1 MPEIL
6 RQHYVQ
12 STHKIFSSYTGDV
25 PHPLLVPWITK
36 GWSYTSTS
44 PLGPSGAARGWTFTF
59 TFYWPRVPDL
69 IFYPHVNRRTSH
81 CKLNISTFSRPWS
94 SNMNLLTQ
102 GRGGKGSIFV
112 WASGNGGSR
121 GDNCNCDGY
130 IGSVY
135 TLSIGSASQQGQFP
149 WYGERCAATMA
160 ATYSSGAYSDQM
172 IVGRRMQSLYRA
184 AQKPLNT
191 WCLTT

>member
-1 MPEIL
+1 MN
-6 RQHYVQ
+6 
-12 STHKIFSSYTGDV
+12 F
-25 PHPLLVPWITK
+25 
-36 GWSYTSTS
+36 
-44 PLGPSGAARGWTFTF
+44 
-59 TFYWPRVPDL
+59 L
-69 IFYPHVNRRTSH
+69 I
-81 CKLNISTFSRPWS
+81 
-94 SNMNLLTQ
+94 Q

-112 WASGNGGSR
+112 WASGNGGSK

-172 IVGRRMQSLYRA
+172 IVGRQMQSLYRMVK
-184 AQKPLNT
+184 KPLNIPYLIT
-191 WCLTT
+191 ESLMYSIS